1 MCISRD
7 DREIWTAAYTRWQ
20 VSSAVEVF
28 SVAAAFFLV
37 QCGSIKIFDIEE
49 INK

>member
-1 MCISRD
+1 MDSSLH
-7 DREIWTAAYTRWQ
+7 ALAGL
-20 VSSAVEVF
+20 SSAVEVF